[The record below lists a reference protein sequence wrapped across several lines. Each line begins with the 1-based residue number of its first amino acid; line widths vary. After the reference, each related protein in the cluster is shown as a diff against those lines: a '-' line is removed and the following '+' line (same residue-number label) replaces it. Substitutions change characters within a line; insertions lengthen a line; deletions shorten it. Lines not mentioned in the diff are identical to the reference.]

1 MILTLTEA
9 TRPRTANPPEPKKS
23 VSVSRPGPGATKAH
37 ARGNSFASSTMS
49 RTGSTASR
57 STNGSFSATAGYGA
71 RPTSAMSRPN
81 PSLGARKLNGPAL
94 VRPAT
99 SLDTNA
105 EDGGSVLGKRKG
117 THTNFPYSP
126 SRIFSC
132 PTGSPEESHPSSRWI
147 GLPQP
152 APIAG
157 FEAAGACADL
167 SKSALCGVT
176 PGLACSLPPG
186 NPWAFGPNHST
197 PVRPVKP
204 SMFPIV
210 TPSKSRQTPS
220 LSPSRSPRKP
230 PNPVFLTKDS
240 SITSFDHHLDTE
252 WDRERREK
260 NMEEMFAAF
269 MSQMNQQGQ
278 QSTGLKETV
287 EIYKSR
293 SK

>member
-1 MILTLTEA
+1 
-9 TRPRTANPPEPKKS
+9 
-23 VSVSRPGPGATKAH
+23 
-37 ARGNSFASSTMS
+37 MS

-57 STNGSFSATAGYGA
+57 STNGTFSATAGYGA

-81 PSLGARKLNGPAL
+81 SSLGARKLNGPSLA
-94 VRPAT
+94 RPVT
-99 SLDTNA
+99 SLDTHT

-117 THTNFPYSP
+117 THTFPYCP
-126 SRIFSC
+126 SRIFSR
-132 PTGSPEESHPSSRWI
+132 PTGPPEQSHPSSLWSKV
-147 GLPQP
+147 PQP

-157 FEAAGACADL
+157 FDAAGACATL
-167 SKSALCGVT
+167 SKGALCGVT
-176 PGLACSLPPG
+176 PELACSLPPG
-186 NPWAFGPNHST
+186 NPPAFDPNQST
-197 PVRPVKP
+197 PVRPVQR
-204 SMFPIV
+204 SMVPIV

-240 SITSFDHHLDTE
+240 SITSFDHRLDTE

-293 SK
+293 SE